1 MDAAGWNDRYS
12 DRELVWSVKPN
23 LWVEDLTADLPA
35 GRALDLAAGE
45 GRNALWLAERG
56 WDVTAVDF
64 SSVAIERARSLAGER
79 LGPEAGRFRVEMADL
94 LAYEPRTAAWDLV
107 LLVYLQVPATE
118 RRRIVRKAAGAVA
131 PAGHLLVVGHDL
143 DNLAHGVG
151 GPPDPAVLY
160 TPSDIRTDLE
170 GTGLAIDRA
179 ETRTRPVETD
189 GGPAQALDAVVLARR
204 PAADH

>member
-1 MDAAGWNDRYS
+1 VDATGWNDRYS
-12 DRELVWSVKPN
+12 GRELVWSAEPN
-23 LWVEDLTADLPA
+23 VWVEELTADLPP

-64 SSVAIERARSLAGER
+64 SSVAIERAGRLAGER
-79 LGPEAGRFRVEMADL
+79 LDPGAGGFRAEVADL
-94 LAYEPRTAAWDLV
+94 LTHEPATAAWDLV
-107 LLVYLQVPATE
+107 LLVYLQVPARE
-118 RRRIVRKAAGAVA
+118 RRRIVRRAARAVA

-151 GPPDPAVLY
+151 GPPDPDVLY

-170 GTGLAIDRA
+170 GTGLTIDRA
-179 ETRTRPVETD
+179 ESKRRPVETE
-189 GGPAQALDAVVLARR
+189 GGTAFALDTVVLAR
-204 PAADH
+204 PEAHG